1 MNKINSIAIAGGGT
15 AGFVSALIL
24 KTRFPKIKIDIIQSN
39 KIGIV
44 GVGEG
49 STEHWNEFLKFM
61 GIDVYTLIK
70 ETDATCK
77 LGIMFEGWSEKPYFH
92 SVQKEFTQ
100 SISQYP
106 YLYGKLIGDG
116 VDSSDISL
124 KCYWENKVDTWFVDN
139 PKECP
144 SVQFHF
150 NTRKLNEFLT
160 NKAMSI
166 GIGIIDD
173 EILDVN
179 LNNSGGIDN
188 LVGEY
193 NQYKYDFY
201 IDSTGFKRILISK
214 LGAKWQSYS
223 KFLKANSA
231 IAFQT
236 PDTDNYN
243 IWTLAKTMKAG
254 WLFRLPVWGRHG
266 NGYIFNS
273 DYISEEE
280 AKIEVEKYFG
290 HNIEIN
296 KTFKF
301 DPGALDKVWIKNC
314 CAIGLSAS
322 FVEPMEASSIGTSIQ
337 QSFLL
342 MHRLANYDD
351 LTIER
356 YNKSV
361 NTILD
366 NIRDFVALH
375 YITNKKDTEFW
386 KDVAEMPIPDTLADR
401 LEIWKHK
408 LPIGEDFN
416 SQSDYSLFKEH
427 NFTMVLHGL
436 GLFNSDSIKKEYNA
450 LESSLHDHA
459 DKLLTNIRH
468 YEKTMPS
475 ITHKEYI
482 KKIRESK

>member
-15 AGFVSALIL
+15 AGFVAALIL
-24 KTRFPKIKIDIIQSN
+24 KTRFSKIKIDIIRSS

-49 STEHWNEFLKFM
+49 STEHWNEFLKFI

-77 LGIMFEGWSEKPYFH
+77 LGIMFEGWADKPYFH
-92 SVQKEFTQ
+92 SVQNEFIQ
-100 SISQYP
+100 LISQYP
-106 YLYGKLIGDG
+106 YLLGKLIGDCAA
-116 VDSSDISL
+116 SSDISL
-124 KCYWENKVDTWFVDN
+124 KCYWENKVDTWFVDK
-139 PKECP
+139 PTECP
-144 SVQFHF
+144 SIQYHF

-160 NKAMSI
+160 NKARSL

-173 EILDVN
+173 EILDVT
-179 LNNSGGIDN
+179 LNDNGEIDS
-188 LVGEY
+188 VIGEY
-193 NQYKYDFY
+193 NKYNYDFY

-214 LGAKWQSYS
+214 LGAKWQSYG
-223 KFLKANSA
+223 KFLKANAA

-236 PDTDNYN
+236 ADTANYN
-243 IWTLAKTMKAG
+243 IWTLAKAMDSG
-254 WLFRLPVWGRHG
+254 WLFRLPVWGRWG

-273 DYISEEE
+273 DYISDEQ
-280 AKIEVEKYFG
+280 AKLEVEKYFG

-296 KTFKF
+296 KTFRF

-342 MHRLANYDD
+342 MHRLSNYDE
-351 LTIER
+351 LTIKK
-356 YNKSV
+356 YNHSV

-375 YITNKKDTEFW
+375 YMTKKQDTNFW
-386 KDVAEMPIPDTLADR
+386 KDVSSMPIPDSLSER
-401 LEIWKHK
+401 LEIWQHK

-416 SQSDYSLFKEH
+416 SQSDYSLFKEN

-436 GLFNSDSIKKEYNA
+436 GLFNTASVKKEYDA
-450 LESSLHDHA
+450 LESSLHSHA
-459 DKLLTNIRH
+459 NKLLANIRH
-468 YEKTMPS
+468 YENTMQA

-482 KKIRESK
+482 KKIRES

>member
-1 MNKINSIAIAGGGT
+1 
-15 AGFVSALIL
+15 
-24 KTRFPKIKIDIIQSN
+24 
-39 KIGIV
+39 
-44 GVGEG
+44 
-49 STEHWNEFLKFM
+49 
-61 GIDVYTLIK
+61 
-70 ETDATCK
+70 
-77 LGIMFEGWSEKPYFH
+77 
-92 SVQKEFTQ
+92 
-100 SISQYP
+100 
-106 YLYGKLIGDG
+106 
-116 VDSSDISL
+116 
-124 KCYWENKVDTWFVDN
+124 
-139 PKECP
+139 
-144 SVQFHF
+144 
-150 NTRKLNEFLT
+150 
-160 NKAMSI
+160 
-166 GIGIIDD
+166 
-173 EILDVN
+173 
-179 LNNSGGIDN
+179 
-188 LVGEY
+188 
-193 NQYKYDFY
+193 
-201 IDSTGFKRILISK
+201 LISK

-386 KDVAEMPIPDTLADR
+386 KDVAKMPIPDTLADR

-450 LESSLHDHA
+450 LESSVHTHA

-468 YEKTMPS
+468 YETNMPAV
-475 ITHKEYI
+475 THKEYI
-482 KKIRESK
+482 KQIRESR

>member
-1 MNKINSIAIAGGGT
+1 M
-15 AGFVSALIL
+15 
-24 KTRFPKIKIDIIQSN
+24 
-39 KIGIV
+39 
-44 GVGEG
+44 
-49 STEHWNEFLKFM
+49 
-61 GIDVYTLIK
+61 
-70 ETDATCK
+70 
-77 LGIMFEGWSEKPYFH
+77 
-92 SVQKEFTQ
+92 
-100 SISQYP
+100 
-106 YLYGKLIGDG
+106 
-116 VDSSDISL
+116 SL
-124 KCYWENKVDTWFVDN
+124 
-139 PKECP
+139 
-144 SVQFHF
+144 
-150 NTRKLNEFLT
+150 
-160 NKAMSI
+160 

-179 LNNSGGIDN
+179 LDNSGGIDN

-193 NQYKYDFY
+193 NKYKYDFY
-201 IDSTGFKRILISK
+201 VDSTGFKRILISK

-231 IAFQT
+231 ISFQT

-342 MHRLANYDD
+342 MHRLANYDE
-351 LTIER
+351 LTIDR

-408 LPIGEDFN
+408 LPIGEDFK

-427 NFTMVLHGL
+427 NFTMVLQGL
-436 GLFNSDSIKKEYNA
+436 GLFNADSIKKEYNA
-450 LESSLHDHA
+450 LESSVHIHA

-468 YEKTMPS
+468 YEKTMPAV
-475 ITHKEYI
+475 THKEYI